1 MTILDIASLISKPI
15 RFCADLSVMFLP
27 ENSRIQCKAV
37 SVVAVVTLLTF
48 VSVAS
53 GQAQRPDQQS
63 NRQPAQQ
70 RAAIPVTEPLA
81 AASELAVVFD
91 RDAGTETV
99 ALFGVLELSHGG
111 RVGIQ
116 SRFVRTRVSQ
126 PVPRSQPKS
135 QPRSQPRSRPKS
147 VEGSI
152 AAVNS
157 ASAPVSAASLD
168 AVSDVTDEN
177 ALETWRYQS
186 IVVNVTT
193 LTADSPHGAADPFY
207 RLPIQISRA
216 SLGLAGMTPTKPV
229 TKAATTAARA
239 ATTRPEGQDA
249 DDLAPKESAPGA
261 VVPAKVVSG
270 EVAPSEVAPKG
281 AAVGGDTAY
290 DAQMSTNDVAASVWV
305 NHVSLDWLSPEGCQ
319 SPLQFSSHYND
330 AALDIVLVATS
341 CSITRQTNG
350 FDSQYQR
357 LSVLSGQWHHEH
369 GGKVVGG
376 EIWLERVTTEASLA
390 AFAGLSEPSTDAIQD
405 FLPPVV
411 TERWLIAVEAAG
423 AAESGSD
430 NPNRLDTTKDP
441 VVKSDIIKG
450 DPIKSDRIKSDSI
463 PETANRVDNGTRG
476 NVSEA
481 PAARTHLIVIERS
494 RRRSGTG
501 RAIVSGTMVDAE
513 RGVATSLDYRQLAV
527 AALNNWQHPATG
539 QRYETGWV
547 IDLPTIKLPAVDR
560 PSNSTIPHA
569 TVSSLSLA
577 APAHSVDQTITLG
590 GEERWV
596 GWLSAVSGGVSFA
609 FAEME
614 ALP

>member
-135 QPRSQPRSRPKS
+135 QPESRPKA

-229 TKAATTAARA
+229 TKAATTAARKC
-239 ATTRPEGQDA
+239 RP
-249 DDLAPKESAPGA
+249 
-261 VVPAKVVSG
+261 
-270 EVAPSEVAPKG
+270 
-281 AAVGGDTAY
+281 
-290 DAQMSTNDVAASVWV
+290 M
-305 NHVSLDWLSPEGCQ
+305 
-319 SPLQFSSHYND
+319 
-330 AALDIVLVATS
+330 TS
-341 CSITRQTNG
+341 RP
-350 FDSQYQR
+350 
-357 LSVLSGQWHHEH
+357 LSG
-369 GGKVVGG
+369 
-376 EIWLERVTTEASLA
+376 
-390 AFAGLSEPSTDAIQD
+390 
-405 FLPPVV
+405 
-411 TERWLIAVEAAG
+411 
-423 AAESGSD
+423 
-430 NPNRLDTTKDP
+430 
-441 VVKSDIIKG
+441 
-450 DPIKSDRIKSDSI
+450 
-463 PETANRVDNGTRG
+463 
-476 NVSEA
+476 
-481 PAARTHLIVIERS
+481 
-494 RRRSGTG
+494 
-501 RAIVSGTMVDAE
+501 
-513 RGVATSLDYRQLAV
+513 
-527 AALNNWQHPATG
+527 
-539 QRYETGWV
+539 
-547 IDLPTIKLPAVDR
+547 
-560 PSNSTIPHA
+560 
-569 TVSSLSLA
+569 
-577 APAHSVDQTITLG
+577 
-590 GEERWV
+590 
-596 GWLSAVSGGVSFA
+596 
-609 FAEME
+609 
-614 ALP
+614 